1 MRALVAGI
9 LGGIVFFL
17 WGAVAHM
24 VLPIGEM
31 GMGQATS
38 EEPVLAAMKDNL
50 PGPGV
55 YMLPGLSAAQRGDK
69 AAVAA
74 YSAKARANP
83 YAFVVYQPVGKD
95 GMEMTDNL
103 LGQASTD
110 ILSAIVVAWV
120 LSLAVITF
128 RRRVLASA
136 ALGLFSWLTI
146 SAPYWNWYR
155 FPMDFSIGSLV
166 EQVVGWTLAGLV
178 IAWWLGRRE
187 A

>member
-9 LGGIVFFL
+9 LGGIVFFV
-17 WGAVAHM
+17 WGALAHM
-24 VLPIGEM
+24 VLPFGEM
-31 GMGQATS
+31 GMRYATS
-38 EEPVLAAMKDNL
+38 EEPVLAAMKENL

-55 YMLPGLSAAQRGDK
+55 YMLPGLSAAQRKDE

-74 YSAKARANP
+74 YSAKAKANP
-83 YAFVVYQPVGKD
+83 FAFVIYQPVGKD
-95 GMEMTDNL
+95 GMEMTGNL
-103 LGQASTD
+103 VGQASTD
-110 ILSAIVVAWV
+110 ILSAIVLAWV
-120 LSLAVITF
+120 LSLAVLAF
-128 RRRVLASA
+128 RQRVLASA

-155 FPMDFSIGSLV
+155 FPLDFSIGSLV

-178 IAWWLGRRE
+178 IAWWLGRRD